1 MQNVSC
7 NNETI
12 SEDPGYVDIEK
23 FLKFEN
29 LVRYLIPITF
39 ALIAVLGIVG
49 NALVIHV
56 FVILSKK
63 KSQNTTNILIV
74 SLAAAD
80 LLFLVFCVPFTA
92 ANYAMSYWPFGNV
105 WCKIVNFMT
114 HVCAYVSIWTLVLL
128 SLDRCIAVVHPVLS
142 KQIRNCRNTCLLLGI
157 TWTLILCGNVPILL
171 QYGVLHY
178 QWMGFDRSSCLNLA
192 GLRSKIVL
200 KVFYG
205 CFFVFGYVLPLT
217 LICVLYGF
225 ILKKMLH
232 RSTATTHQRRSTR
245 HRKRRV
251 IRVVVAFVVAFAICW
266 LPIQVMCIV
275 GSFTHYERTMG
286 STAVLMVANCM
297 SYINSCINPV
307 LYAFLSKDFQRRFLF
322 IRK

>member
-1 MQNVSC
+1 MVMYSLNC
-7 NNETI
+7 GTK
-12 SEDPGYVDIEK
+12 DIIKGEIYYI
-23 FLKFEN
+23 
-29 LVRYLIPITF
+29 V
-39 ALIAVLGIVG
+39 AVLGIVG
-49 NALVIHV
+49 NAIVIHV
-56 FVILSKK
+56 FVILAKK

-80 LLFLVFCVPFTA
+80 LLFLVFCVPSTA
-92 ANYAMSYWPFGNV
+92 ANYAMSYWPFGNT
-105 WCKIVNFMT
+105 WCKVVNLMSHT
-114 HVCAYVSIWTLVLL
+114 CAYVSIWTLVLL
-128 SLDRCIAVVHPVLS
+128 SLDRFIAVVHPVLS
-142 KQIRNCRNTCLLLGI
+142 KQIRNCRNTCLLLSI
-157 TWTLILCGNVPILL
+157 TWTIILCGNVPVLL

-192 GLRSKIVL
+192 GLKSKYVL

-225 ILKKMLH
+225 LLRKMLH
-232 RSTATTHQRRSTR
+232 RSTATRHQRRRSL
-245 HRKRRV
+245 HKKKRV
-251 IRVVVAFVVAFAICW
+251 IKVVIAFIVSFAICW
-266 LPIQVMCIV
+266 LPIQVICIF
-275 GSFTHYERTMG
+275 GSFTHHEQTIG

-307 LYAFLSKDFQRRFLF
+307 LYAFLSKDFQRSFLL